1 MLLLQ
6 NFLTLLLQDKKGA
19 TAVEYGLMVALI
31 AVAIIAAVLLLGGNL
46 ATLFN
51 LVAVCLGNLGAC
63 APLGGGGP

>member
-1 MLLLQ
+1 MLVLQ
-6 NFLTLLLQDKKGA
+6 NFLTLLLRDRKGA

-46 ATLFN
+46 AALFN
-51 LVAVCLGNLGAC
+51 LVANCFSNLATC

>member
-1 MLLLQ
+1 MLALQ
-6 NFLTLLLQDKKGA
+6 TFIMSLFRDKKGA

-51 LVAVCLGNLGAC
+51 TVAQCLGNLASC
-63 APLGGGGP
+63 GGGP

>member
-6 NFLTLLLQDKKGA
+6 NFLTRLLRDKKGA

-51 LVAVCLGNLGAC
+51 LVANCLGNLATC
-63 APLGGGGP
+63 GGVP

>member
-1 MLLLQ
+1 MLFLQ
-6 NFLTLLLQDKKGA
+6 NILTFLPRDKKGA

-51 LVAVCLGNLGAC
+51 IVAVCLGSLAAC
-63 APLGGGGP
+63 GGGGGGP

>member
-1 MLLLQ
+1 MLVLQ
-6 NFLTLLLQDKKGA
+6 NILTFLLRDKKGA

-51 LVAVCLGNLGAC
+51 LVANCFTNFATCNGA
-63 APLGGGGP
+63 GGP